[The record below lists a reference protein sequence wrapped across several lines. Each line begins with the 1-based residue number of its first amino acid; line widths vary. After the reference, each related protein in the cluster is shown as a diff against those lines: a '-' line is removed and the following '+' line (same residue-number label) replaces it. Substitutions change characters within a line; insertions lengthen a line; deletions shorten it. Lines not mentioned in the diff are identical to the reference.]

1 MVTVAVQML
10 TDLSPAYQTLPT
22 GPDGERAVYGPGH
35 DSHGWALRDASAAG
49 GTDLGRWAVVQ
60 IAVVVAACC
69 SSRSPRWG
77 WSAG

>member
-1 MVTVAVQML
+1 ML
-10 TDLSPAYQTLPT
+10 TDLNPAYQTLPT

-35 DSHGWALRDASAAG
+35 DSMAGPPRRIGGGW
-49 GTDLGRWAVVQ
+49 TDLGRWAVVQ

-77 WSAG
+77 CSAG